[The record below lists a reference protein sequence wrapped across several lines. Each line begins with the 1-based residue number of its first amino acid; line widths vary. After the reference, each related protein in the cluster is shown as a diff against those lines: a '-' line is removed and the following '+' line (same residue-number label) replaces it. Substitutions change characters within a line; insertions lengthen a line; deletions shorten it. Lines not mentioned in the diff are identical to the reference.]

1 MPEHP
6 DELELSWRPPRRDED
21 GGRLTGVSGYIIYRA
36 DEEGGEFA
44 TLDSSVT
51 STFVDTAL
59 SQQTTYYYQVQ
70 AFDAEGNVG
79 PRSET
84 AEATTGGVEMPTHV
98 RLVAATPSN
107 PNDRPVVT
115 ITWRGSKGAI
125 LHYEVQRTT
134 VANSTR
140 DGDYTEI
147 LPHEFST
154 TREDDTPRGRGQ
166 TYYYRVR
173 AVDID
178 DRVSEWTEP
187 ARDHGLRM
195 T

>member
-1 MPEHP
+1 M
-6 DELELSWRPPRRDED
+6 
-21 GGRLTGVSGYIIYRA
+21 SGYVVYRA
-36 DEEGGEFA
+36 AEA
-44 TLDSSVT
+44 TGDFTELDSTVT

-59 SQQTTYYYQVQ
+59 SQRTTYYYQVE
-70 AFDAEGNVG
+70 AFDAEGNLG

-84 AEATTGGVEMPTHV
+84 ASATTGGVDLPTNV

-115 ITWRGSKGAI
+115 ISWVASKGAI
-125 LHYEVQRTT
+125 LRYEVQRTT

-147 LPHEFST
+147 LPHAIGT
-154 TREDDTPRGRGQ
+154 TREDDTVRRGQ

-178 DRVSEWTEP
+178 DRASEWTEP
-187 ARDHGLRM
+187 LGI
-195 T
+195 TVSE

>member
-1 MPEHP
+1 M
-6 DELELSWRPPRRDED
+6 
-21 GGRLTGVSGYIIYRA
+21 SGYIIYRA

-44 TLDSSVT
+44 TVDSSVT

-70 AFDAEGNVG
+70 AFDAEGNIG

-84 AEATTGGVEMPTHV
+84 AEATTGGVEMPAHV

-115 ITWRGSKGAI
+115 ITWTASKGAI

-154 TREDDTPRGRGQ
+154 TRDDNTVCGRSTSTTVSVIGPSRSGSRSPNDLGRGGPRGAWPPPTR
-166 TYYYRVR
+166 T
-173 AVDID
+173 
-178 DRVSEWTEP
+178 
-187 ARDHGLRM
+187 
-195 T
+195 